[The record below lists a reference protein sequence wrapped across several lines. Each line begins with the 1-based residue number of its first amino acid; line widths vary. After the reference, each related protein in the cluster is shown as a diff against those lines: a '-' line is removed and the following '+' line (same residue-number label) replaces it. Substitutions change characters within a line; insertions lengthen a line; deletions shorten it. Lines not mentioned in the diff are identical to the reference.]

1 MASIADGDFETRV
14 VVPNRDEFGSLTN
27 NLNRTTEQLSTLYT
41 DLGTLNA
48 NLQETVDTKVAE
60 LERATRLQRYLSPAL
75 AESILAG
82 EQDVHFEPSR
92 KFLTTFFSD
101 VRGFTAAAEQMEP
114 EELVDALND
123 YLSEMTDIVFKHG
136 GTLDKYVGD
145 AVMVFFGDPVPQA
158 DHAERAVRMAF
169 EMRARMTD
177 LQERWLRQYHEA
189 FKIGIG
195 IATGWVTVGDIGSA
209 ARSDYTVLG
218 NQVNLASRLADRAEA
233 GQILATERTM
243 LAVEDFVEASAIDE
257 VTLKGINRP
266 IKIYELLAPIG

>member
-1 MASIADGDFETRV
+1 MASVSALSLLGALLLGAVLSWSLIRPVRRVDQALASIADGDFEARV
-14 VVPNRDEFGSLTN
+14 EVPNRDEFGSLTN

-82 EQDVHFEPSR
+82 EQDVQFEPSR

-114 EELVDALND
+114 EELVDALNE

-169 EMRARMTD
+169 EMRTRMTD

-189 FKIGIG
+189 FKIGS
-195 IATGWVTVGDIGSA
+195 GS
-209 ARSDYTVLG
+209 
-218 NQVNLASRLADRAEA
+218 
-233 GQILATERTM
+233 
-243 LAVEDFVEASAIDE
+243 
-257 VTLKGINRP
+257 RP
-266 IKIYELLAPIG
+266 GG